1 MTDFDERLRARLER
15 LDAAIPAPRPPAG
28 SAVEGPLDAT
38 AGARPSGPGRKRKVA
53 LLLAA
58 AALLV
63 ATSVVTAER
72 VLFPDVPQPA
82 LEVALEEVF
91 AESDCIQVADARE
104 WIQARLDALG
114 YADWSIESAG
124 GAEDA
129 RCVVAGLMTVHH
141 VVLLLP
147 AVGRDVIE
155 AMDGVREGLMRRCLG
170 REEAIQFVSSVL
182 TGIGASDVAVR
193 ADPRGPQGGPIG
205 QFEAIRSHVAAGCFV
220 YSGMPDGSV
229 HLWGRH

>member
-82 LEVALEEVF
+82 LEVALEEGSRRVTAF
-91 AESDCIQVADARE
+91 R
-104 WIQARLDALG
+104 WPMPRNG
-114 YADWSIESAG
+114 Y
-124 GAEDA
+124 
-129 RCVVAGLMTVHH
+129 
-141 VVLLLP
+141 
-147 AVGRDVIE
+147 
-155 AMDGVREGLMRRCLG
+155 RRG
-170 REEAIQFVSSVL
+170 STHWATRTGVSSPLGARRTPAAWSPVL
-182 TGIGASDVAVR
+182 
-193 ADPRGPQGGPIG
+193 
-205 QFEAIRSHVAAGCFV
+205 
-220 YSGMPDGSV
+220 
-229 HLWGRH
+229 